1 MLKQIDWKLRATI
14 AAFAVCALTLGGYA
28 IVAGASTNGTGDPQD
43 RCVCA
48 LVADNPAGG
57 ATELPAP
64 CVCANVA
71 VTSTSDAVESPSYTG
86 TGTPVTEP
94 APSQLPPDSA
104 PPVQTDNPL
113 AESTLGR

>member
-1 MLKQIDWKLRATI
+1 MLKQIGWKLRAAI

-28 IVAGASTNGTGDPQD
+28 IVAGASTNGAGDPQD

-57 ATELPAP
+57 AVELP
-64 CVCANVA
+64 
-71 VTSTSDAVESPSYTG
+71 YTG
-86 TGTPVTEP
+86 TGTPITEP
-94 APSQLPPDSA
+94 APGQLPRDSA